1 MIYNLVR
8 KSGIPVLASPASDAA
23 PQWSCSLAVK
33 YLEARMQATIS
44 LQCSLPIHG
53 FDDEQTFTLLYNA
66 DNLVPGNTS
75 LKPSPPCL
83 PQDGLHGIARQGNAN
98 FKTLSLTL
106 KTPCPVWC
114 PPSSGLIA
122 PKDGSVATFGQFV
135 DLARATEVHI
145 LLDWNWLHKDHHA
158 RFDRLVRYPEQLTGI
173 PVDRS
178 SATRYRLADWSVF
191 SPVDDVTSEA
201 PPPYATTSK
210 KRPRQGQFALIR
222 IFFTLSL
229 NQHAVTT
236 SPTLRSSPK
245 RALLSPA
252 PFLLSSPTEKATTAS
267 VSTPSPKPRLS
278 SPASNAPDV
287 QDSLKNVVEELL
299 PQMLRAILPD
309 MLPRLFA
316 APSPSP
322 SPSRPRSTPKRRRIP
337 MSSLGNF
344 LSAHATAQ
352 LEAQLEG
359 LYAETLD
366 HATEMHSAAD
376 VEFHEILE
384 EQKLD
389 VAMIKED
396 SIVELNKVFDDRL
409 AEFKESTAD
418 MVDQMEKRVELI
430 YADVCDRLDGYMKKQ
445 EEYLSRAQDIEK
457 SRDHSRIKSQRHVG
471 DRGRRAVSL
480 PL

>member
-23 PQWSCSLAVK
+23 PQWPCSLAVK
-33 YLEARMQATIS
+33 YLETRMQATIS

-53 FDDEQTFTLLYNA
+53 SDDEQTFTLLYNA

-75 LKPSPPCL
+75 LKPPPTCL
-83 PQDGLHGIARQGNAN
+83 PQDRLHDIARQGNAN
-98 FKTLSLTL
+98 LKILSLTL
-106 KTPCPVWC
+106 KTPCSVWC
-114 PPSSGLIA
+114 PPSSGPIA
-122 PKDGSVATFGQFV
+122 PKDGFGTAFGQFV
-135 DLARATEVHI
+135 ELARTTEVHI
-145 LLDWNWLHKDHHA
+145 LFDWNWLHKDHHA
-158 RFDRLVRYPEQLTGI
+158 RFDRLVRHPEHLTGI
-173 PVDRS
+173 PVDQA
-178 SATRYRLADWSVF
+178 SAKRYRLADWSVF
-191 SPVDDVTSEA
+191 SPADDVASEA
-201 PPPYATTSK
+201 PPPYTAASK
-210 KRPRQGQFALIR
+210 KRPRQ
-222 IFFTLSL
+222 
-229 NQHAVTT
+229 VTT
-236 SPTLRSSPK
+236 SPTPGSSPK

-267 VSTPSPKPRLS
+267 VSAPSPKSRLS
-278 SPASNAPDV
+278 SPASNAPDL

-299 PQMLRAILPD
+299 PQMLHAILPD

-322 SPSRPRSTPKRRRIP
+322 SPSRPRSTPRPKRIP
-337 MSSLGNF
+337 MSSLGNL

-396 SIVELNKVFDDRL
+396 SIVELNKVFDDKL
-409 AEFKESTAD
+409 AEFKESTVD
-418 MVDQMEKRVELI
+418 MVNEMEKRMELI
-430 YADVCDRLDGYMKKQ
+430 YAGVCDRLDGFVTKQ
-445 EEYLSRAQDIEK
+445 EEYLSRGEELEK
-457 SRDHSRIKSQRHVG
+457 RRDRSRINPQREVE
-471 DRGRRAVSL
+471 DRSRRAVSL